1 MDYWGINLIFINLI
15 LSIYP
20 IINTKTMKTSAF
32 RILFVVFI
40 ALLSDSLSLRAQEN
54 QSSTGY
60 VPHIGQQGKD
70 VVWVPTP
77 QELVDKMLEIA
88 KVTPEDYVI
97 DLGSGDGRTVITAAK
112 IGARSLGI
120 EYNPDMVQLS
130 KENAVKDGVTDKAE
144 FIKADLYETDLSKAT
159 VITMFLLPEINLK
172 LRPRLLDLKPGTRIV
187 SNTFTMGE
195 WRPDLEVTTE
205 ENWNSWNT
213 AFLWIIPAKVAGNW
227 KMGKGDLVI
236 NQEFQY
242 FSGTYNSDNRVSD
255 ISEGKLRGDSISF
268 VLNGSDY
275 KGIVFDR
282 KMSGTYVNKTKGDK
296 GDWSASR

>member
-1 MDYWGINLIFINLI
+1 
-15 LSIYP
+15 
-20 IINTKTMKTSAF
+20 MKTRFLKISLAILYLTSAG
-32 RILFVVFI
+32 
-40 ALLSDSLSLRAQEN
+40 LLAQEN
-54 QSSTGY
+54 KSSTGY
-60 VPHIGQQGKD
+60 EPHIGQQGKD

-88 KVTPEDYVI
+88 KVTPDDYII

-112 IGARSLGI
+112 LGATALGI
-120 EYNPDMVQLS
+120 EYNPDMVTLS
-130 KENAVKDGVTDKAE
+130 RENAAKDGVTEKAQ

-195 WRPDLEVTTE
+195 WKADLEVTTE

-213 AFLWIIPAKVAGNW
+213 AFLWIIPAKVGGNW
-227 KMGKGDLVI
+227 KMNNGELVL

-242 FSGTYNSDNRVSD
+242 FTGTYNSGNKIYDVT
-255 ISEGKLRGDSISF
+255 EWKLKGDSVSF
-268 VLNGSDY
+268 VINGTLYEGLASENT
-275 KGIVFDR
+275 
-282 KMSGTYVNKTKGDK
+282 MTGTYLNKDK
-296 GDWSASR
+296 GKKTDWAARR